1 MSKAKAL
8 SVTVTIPRGY
18 TNAPYA
24 EEFVDPVL
32 GDYILSVDDLGDPF
46 SKIDIDL
53 YHKSTGNSVEPS
65 SWTMEDYSVSI
76 WFHLPT
82 GQDVHVEVLPQQ
94 TVVSLWE

>member
-1 MSKAKAL
+1 MKTP

-18 TNAPYA
+18 KNAPYA

-32 GDYILSVDDLGDPF
+32 GDYILGVNDLEDPF
-46 SKIDIDL
+46 TGIDVDM
-53 YHKSTGNSVEPS
+53 YHKDTGNSVEPS
-65 SWTMEDYSVSI
+65 SWTMDDHSVSI

-82 GQDVHVEVLPQQ
+82 GQDVHVEVFPRQ